1 MLISGLILHM
11 GEQILEKVVDWGFP
25 NLQSL
30 SLVSGS
36 TADLVLAVV
45 TATALASSQ
54 ISEEVSQQGQFP
66 VSQWVSES
74 CRTFCIVCH
83 TF

>member
-54 ISEEVSQQGQFP
+54 ISEYLPSRDSFQCLSGCL
-66 VSQWVSES
+66 SLAGLSA
-74 CRTFCIVCH
+74 
-83 TF
+83 